1 MVSIVGLVA
10 LNGKNYAPK
19 LCRSYC
25 VRYIHKKLYIYIYID
40 AGSWRNAG
48 TAQSC
53 LPPAEERTT
62 TDSLRA
68 EA

>member
-1 MVSIVGLVA
+1 MEKTTLQNCAGVTVYGTYT
-10 LNGKNYAPK
+10 KN
-19 LCRSYC
+19 
-25 VRYIHKKLYIYIYID
+25 YIYIYID